1 MQEVYGAQGLA
12 VVAIDL
18 DRHREDAERFLAK
31 FRPNFPVRFDP
42 QGEMAQLFK
51 IRGMPT
57 GLIIDRRGVVRFTH
71 TGFRPVDRSTYEDQ
85 LRAVLGEK

>member
-1 MQEVYGAQGLA
+1 MQEAYGAQGLS

-31 FRPNFPVRFDP
+31 FHPNFAVRFDP
-42 QGEMAQLFK
+42 QGEMAELFK

-71 TGFRPVDRSTYEDQ
+71 TGFRPADRGIYEDQ
-85 LRAVLGEK
+85 LRTVLGEK